1 MTCNNTKKNVSVF
14 SRDVSE
20 GGFYAYTGERLSSQ
34 LANERISKGVNH
46 IYPVQGKKILDI
58 GCGDGTY
65 SLELFAHGAASVL
78 GIDPST
84 KAIEAAT
91 AKAQSAGVV
100 EHVSFQPG
108 NIYDLALT
116 ETFDCMVLRGV
127 LHHLPDAA
135 KALQAIAPF
144 ASALVIVEP
153 NGTNPVL
160 KVIEKTSTYHKEHEE
175 QSFLYPTIKTWLIH
189 AGFTSIDHCYINLVP
204 YFCPD
209 WMAKLCKK
217 VEPLV
222 EAVPFVRNIACGQYM
237 ILAQK

>member
-20 GGFYAYTGERLSSQ
+20 GGSYAYTGERLSSR
-34 LANERISKGVNH
+34 LANERISTAVNH
-46 IYPVQGKKILDI
+46 IYPVKGKRILDI

-65 SLELFAHGAASVL
+65 SLELFTQGAESVL

-84 KAIEAAT
+84 SAIEAARN
-91 AKAQSAGVV
+91 KAEAAGVSA
-100 EHVSFQPG
+100 HVTFQPG

-116 ETFDCMVLRGV
+116 ETFDCIVLRGV
-127 LHHLPDAA
+127 LHHLPNAA

-153 NGTNPVL
+153 NGTNPIL
-160 KVIEKTSTYHKEHEE
+160 KLIEKTSTYHKEHEE
-175 QSFLYPTIKTWLIH
+175 QSFLYPTIKTWLIN
-189 AGFTSIDHCYINLVP
+189 AGLTTIDCHYINLVP

-209 WMAKLCKK
+209 WMAKLCRI
-217 VEPLV
+217 VEPVV
-222 EAVPFVRNIACGQYM
+222 ETLPFVRNIACGQYV
-237 ILAQK
+237 ILAKK